1 MKRLI
6 LSFLLFQVF
15 TLILSEDLEVYYKD
29 YIKQYGYELEE
40 NPVTTEDGFILSV
53 WHLQPKKPNGKVVF
67 LQHGLADTAW
77 TFFQLKHKSLPF
89 FLLQEGYDLWLG
101 NIRGNIFSS
110 KHATKKIKA
119 DYNNFTIDE
128 FVKYDLP
135 TMVDY
140 VKSRTGVKKLSYIGH
155 SQGSTMFFM
164 LTMHNPSYVQNNFDH
179 FATLGTVPNIAY
191 THFAPIELLDKISG
205 ILKAVKIFDTINL
218 TNAQRNLVSGFC
230 KLSPGICGKF
240 FDAAAALHP
249 SKRMNYTDIFNFMFY
264 YPGGVSKTNLLHW
277 SQIHKMKQ
285 LVYYNPNFEKEQT
298 AVPYNTENLK
308 NWKIKSLISRTD
320 DDTFSS
326 YEDVTEFYMNV
337 EDKSLIEILDLKDY
351 SHLDVL
357 GAESAYE
364 EIYMPIINFLKN

>member
-119 DYNNFTIDE
+119 DYNN
-128 FVKYDLP
+128 
-135 TMVDY
+135 
-140 VKSRTGVKKLSYIGH
+140 S
-155 SQGSTMFFM
+155 
-164 LTMHNPSYVQNNFDH
+164 
-179 FATLGTVPNIAY
+179 
-191 THFAPIELLDKISG
+191 
-205 ILKAVKIFDTINL
+205 
-218 TNAQRNLVSGFC
+218 
-230 KLSPGICGKF
+230 
-240 FDAAAALHP
+240 
-249 SKRMNYTDIFNFMFY
+249 FY
-264 YPGGVSKTNLLHW
+264 N
-277 SQIHKMKQ
+277 
-285 LVYYNPNFEKEQT
+285 
-298 AVPYNTENLK
+298 
-308 NWKIKSLISRTD
+308 
-320 DDTFSS
+320 
-326 YEDVTEFYMNV
+326 
-337 EDKSLIEILDLKDY
+337 
-351 SHLDVL
+351 
-357 GAESAYE
+357 
-364 EIYMPIINFLKN
+364 EIYDKFIDYFDF

>member
-140 VKSRTGVKKLSYIGH
+140 VKSRTGVKKLSYIAH
-155 SQGSTMFFM
+155 SQGSICSSCLLCTILHMYKII
-164 LTMHNPSYVQNNFDH
+164 LIILPHW
-179 FATLGTVPNIAY
+179 
-191 THFAPIELLDKISG
+191 ELFQ
-205 ILKAVKIFDTINL
+205 ILLILIL
-218 TNAQRNLVSGFC
+218 L
-230 KLSPGICGKF
+230 L
-240 FDAAAALHP
+240 L
-249 SKRMNYTDIFNFMFY
+249 NY
-264 YPGGVSKTNLLHW
+264 
-277 SQIHKMKQ
+277 
-285 LVYYNPNFEKEQT
+285 
-298 AVPYNTENLK
+298 
-308 NWKIKSLISRTD
+308 
-320 DDTFSS
+320 
-326 YEDVTEFYMNV
+326 
-337 EDKSLIEILDLKDY
+337 
-351 SHLDVL
+351 
-357 GAESAYE
+357 
-364 EIYMPIINFLKN
+364 

>member
-140 VKSRTGVKKLSYIGH
+140 VKSRTGVKKLSYIAH

-240 FDAAAALHP
+240 RGKECESRKKTVNLHP
-249 SKRMNYTDIFNFMFY
+249 E
-264 YPGGVSKTNLLHW
+264 KTTRYE
-277 SQIHKMKQ
+277 
-285 LVYYNPNFEKEQT
+285 LV
-298 AVPYNTENLK
+298 
-308 NWKIKSLISRTD
+308 D
-320 DDTFSS
+320 
-326 YEDVTEFYMNV
+326 
-337 EDKSLIEILDLKDY
+337 
-351 SHLDVL
+351 
-357 GAESAYE
+357 
-364 EIYMPIINFLKN
+364 